1 MTVSL
6 VRIFVPSNQ
15 QMWKRFRHIYFV
27 LFFGW
32 WNCLNGTNGKDI
44 NVNVKAVNI
53 DNVPKRRQTLS
64 LFSQVSLKDAITWYF
79 YGLPYYFFSRKWS
92 LFLCTFAII
101 LQCWL
106 SRRTESGSKSE
117 GIKKEIITKLS
128 KNRFMSSLEPHWR
141 FRGTWNIPAFN
152 AGGPDSIPGW
162 CKFFLEN
169 VEMQFIQS
177 LKC

>member
-1 MTVSL
+1 MDQTISLNNIFYHHKWMTVSL

-27 LFFGW
+27 PFFGW

-64 LFSQVSLKDAITWYF
+64 LFSQVSLKIRSHDIFMNYLTT
-79 YGLPYYFFSRKWS
+79 FFSRKWS
-92 LFLCTFAII
+92 LFLCTYAII

-106 SRRTESGSKSE
+106 SPRTESGSKSE
-117 GIKKEIITKLS
+117 GI
-128 KNRFMSSLEPHWR
+128 
-141 FRGTWNIPAFN
+141 
-152 AGGPDSIPGW
+152 
-162 CKFFLEN
+162 
-169 VEMQFIQS
+169 
-177 LKC
+177 